1 MQQAHKILCFPV
13 CEATQHEALSVLDR
27 RRHASQGSPSRNSH
41 RQLAR
46 PPVPAAFP
54 ALDEPF
60 LDQPIDHPGDG
71 GTIKGNQSRKSDLID
86 PGVGADGRKR
96 RVLNG
101 RKAVTRP
108 LDLRQEH
115 GHRDLLEAARQ
126 VSGHFIDCLHDYLPR
141 EAQVDQYTDHQYT
154 EQ

>member
-1 MQQAHKILCFPV
+1 MPRKVRRP
-13 CEATQHEALSVLDR
+13 ATVIVSSRARRSRLLSWRVD
-27 RRHASQGSPSRNSH
+27 Q
-41 RQLAR
+41 
-46 PPVPAAFP
+46 
-54 ALDEPF
+54 PF

-126 VSGHFIDCLHDYLPR
+126 VAGHLIDCLHKPPPAQ
-141 EAQVDQYTDHQYT
+141 AQVDQYTDHQYT